1 MKKAVAEFI
10 GTFALVL
17 IGCGTAVI
25 AGMGS
30 GPTAVDILGIAAA
43 FGLTIVAMAY
53 GIGQVSGCHINPAVS
68 FGALVAGRMTGG
80 DFVLYVIAQVLGAI
94 AGAAV
99 LYLILS
105 GKASGWTGGLGQNG
119 WGPGYLGEYS
129 LGAAF
134 TYEVVGTFL
143 FLVCILGVTQKGAP
157 VGLAGLAIGLTLV
170 ALHLL
175 GINITGTSVNPAR
188 SLGPALVGVGT
199 NPQALHQVWLF
210 ILAPLLGAGVAG
222 LLFKSGLLAAD
233 DVVPVRGAADSDVAP
248 GASAPVEAAAIKS
261 AGALAPSGGKDW
273 VAHVKKYAADAD
285 DDAIA
290 GIIRY
295 LGIAL
300 RNRDSSLVA
309 FTDKSEV
316 ARVRTD
322 FLQKKLGLTHQDAEL
337 DEAIAAVGHKMK
349 GDRSKNRV
357 TVYYLLADRFDKL
370 SMFR

>member
-30 GPTAVDILGIAAA
+30 GPTAVDILGIASA

-68 FGALVAGRMTGG
+68 FGALVARRMSGG
-80 DFVLYVIAQVLGAI
+80 DFVLYVTAQVLGAI
-94 AGAAV
+94 AGAVV
-99 LYLILS
+99 LYFILT
-105 GKASGWTGGLGQNG
+105 GKASGWTGSLGQNG

-134 TYEVVGTFL
+134 TYEAVGTFL

-157 VGLAGLAIGLTLV
+157 VGLAGLAIGLTLI

-188 SLGPALVGVGT
+188 SLGPAIVGSGT
-199 NPQALHQVWLF
+199 NPEALHQVWLF
-210 ILAPLLGAGVAG
+210 IVAPLIGAGAAG
-222 LLFKSGLLAAD
+222 LLFRSGLLESD
-233 DVVPVRGAADSDVAP
+233 EVVPVRGRADTEVAP
-248 GASAPVEAAAIKS
+248 GASAPVEAVTLKS
-261 AGALAPSGGKDW
+261 GSGNASTGGKDW
-273 VAHVKKYAADAD
+273 ASHVKKYVADAD

-290 GIIRY
+290 GIVRY

-300 RNRDSSLVA
+300 RKRDSSLVA
-309 FTDKSEV
+309 FTNEDEV
-316 ARVRTD
+316 ARVRTN
-322 FLQKKLGLTHQDAEL
+322 FLQKKLALNHSEAEL
-337 DEAIAAVGHKMK
+337 NEAIAAVGQKMK
-349 GDRSKNRV
+349 GDRNKNRV
-357 TVYYLLADRFDKL
+357 TVYYLLADQFDKL
-370 SMFR
+370 SLFR